1 MTFMQIIFL
10 ISAALTLGSAIMVV
24 TTRHLMHAAFWL
36 ILSLLGVAIL
46 FALLETRFY
55 VVVQV
60 VVYIGAIAI
69 LILFAIML
77 TRQVMQ
83 HDERQLN
90 RGWLAA
96 ALVSCGLFGGLV
108 AALSSWSF
116 FWVETRTVPAGGEN
130 LLQLG
135 NALVDPMGYL
145 LPFEMISIL
154 LLAALIGSI
163 FVGMEKNGG
172 KE

>member
-1 MTFMQIIFL
+1 
-10 ISAALTLGSAIMVV
+10 LTLGSAIMVV
-24 TTRHLMHAAFWL
+24 TSRHLMHAAFWL
-36 ILSLLGVAIL
+36 ILSLMGVAIL
-46 FALLETRFY
+46 FALLETRFF

-77 TRQVMQ
+77 TRRVMQ

-96 ALVSCGLFGGLV
+96 ALVSIGFFAGLV
-108 AALSSWSF
+108 AALSGWSH
-116 FWVETRTVPAGGEN
+116 FWEETRTVPAGGEN
-130 LLQLG
+130 LIQLG
-135 NALVDPMGYL
+135 NALVDPLGYL
-145 LPFEMISIL
+145 LPFELISVL

-163 FVGMEKNGG
+163 FVGMEKKGG
-172 KE
+172 KG